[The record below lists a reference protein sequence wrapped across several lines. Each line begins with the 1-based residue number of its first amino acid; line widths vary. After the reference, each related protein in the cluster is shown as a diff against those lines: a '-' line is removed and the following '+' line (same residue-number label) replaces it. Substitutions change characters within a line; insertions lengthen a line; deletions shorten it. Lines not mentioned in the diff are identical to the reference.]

1 MSMLLML
8 DTNAASALV
17 KGRAAPLSARLSAN
31 PFCISVITEAELRY
45 GLARRP
51 INANL
56 RRIVEALLAAVDI
69 RPWTTESAARY
80 GPVRAELDAFGKP
93 LAPMD
98 LLIAAHALA
107 EDCTLVTADRA
118 FTQVPGLKVDDWTVS

>member
-1 MSMLLML
+1 MSTLLML
-8 DTNAASALV
+8 DTNAVSALV
-17 KGRAAPLSARLSAN
+17 KGRAAQLTGRLRAS

-51 INANL
+51 VNANL
-56 RRIVEALLAAVDI
+56 RTIVEALLTAVDI
-69 RPWTTESAARY
+69 RPWATESAARY
-80 GPVRAELDAFGKP
+80 GPVRAKLDAVGKP

-118 FTQVPGLKVDDWTVS
+118 FTQVPGLTVQDWTDY

>member
-1 MSMLLML
+1 MSTLLML

-17 KGRAAPLSARLSAN
+17 KGRAAQLTARLSAS

-69 RPWTTESAARY
+69 RPWTTDSAARY
-80 GPVRAELDAFGKP
+80 GPVRAELDAVGKP